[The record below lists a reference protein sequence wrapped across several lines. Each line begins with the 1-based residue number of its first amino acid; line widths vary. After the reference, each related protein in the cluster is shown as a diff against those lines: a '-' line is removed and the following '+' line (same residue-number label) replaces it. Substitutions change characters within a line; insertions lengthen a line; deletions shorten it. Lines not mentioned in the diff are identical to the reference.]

1 MIKKIQFSCPKEYLL
16 LKEDYPEP
24 IKLNIPKW
32 FKKLSNSIEKN
43 TIKKCMPFLE
53 TLTTGYLLKIPK
65 DLYIEHNKIDDAG
78 IRVSNIKTRK
88 FNTDEEF
95 NLNNGQTPHGVDQIK
110 GSPLLNKNLNFDVHK
125 IMNPWVIKTPPGYSC
140 LFVSPLNNSDDR
152 FSIVSGIVDTDT
164 YEGQINFPIIFNGDK
179 YPVLNTTLTKGTPY
193 AQIIP
198 FKRDN
203 WSMEIKENKHIK
215 SFNLKFILNN
225 VLFYKEKIWSKRIWK

>member
-1 MIKKIQFSCPKEYLL
+1 
-16 LKEDYPEP
+16 
-24 IKLNIPKW
+24 
-32 FKKLSNSIEKN
+32 
-43 TIKKCMPFLE
+43 MPFLE

-88 FNTDEEF
+88 FNTDEEI

>member
-1 MIKKIQFSCPKEYLL
+1 MVKKIQFSCPKEYLV

-32 FKKLSNSIEKN
+32 FKKLSNSIEKT

-65 DLYIEHNKIDDAG
+65 DLYIEHNKINDAG
-78 IRVSNIKTRK
+78 IRVSNIKQK
-88 FNTDEEF
+88 FNTDEEIK
-95 NLNNGQTPHGVDQIK
+95 LNNGQTPHGVDQIK

-164 YEGQINFPIIFNGDK
+164 YKGQINFPIIFNGDK

-215 SFNLKFILNN
+215 SFNLKFILNY